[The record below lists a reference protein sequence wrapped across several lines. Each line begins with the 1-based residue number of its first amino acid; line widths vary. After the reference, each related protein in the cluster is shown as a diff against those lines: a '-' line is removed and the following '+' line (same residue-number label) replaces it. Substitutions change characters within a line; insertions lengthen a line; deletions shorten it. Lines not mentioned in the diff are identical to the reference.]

1 LSEGTFGK
9 YEILEQIAS
18 GSSTELFKAR
28 RSGIGGFS
36 RSLAIK
42 RLMEHRNRDREYVD
56 GFVAE
61 ARRAGLL
68 SHANIVQILDLGQ
81 IDGAWFVSMEF
92 VDGPDLAQVLA
103 RCRAKGIT
111 LPVPHSVFIC
121 IEVLKALEYAHS
133 RQVMRGGRTNSLQ
146 AIHNN
151 ISPEKI
157 LLSAQGEVK
166 LTDFANPATGGHSD
180 YRAPEQVSG
189 APTEKSDLYSCGII
203 LYEMLTGVHPSETG
217 QKPPSH
223 VNPDVPFSLD
233 SVILAVLK
241 EEQRFRFATATA
253 MKRSLDDF
261 FHDSGF
267 IFSHSTLASF
277 LKGLFPDPKQRRRQ
291 ALGDQETLLL
301 NRQPPPVPDGI
312 AAPENP
318 MEDMPTRINAPPVL
332 PPAELR
338 KRFPIGE
345 SISRLTLPILE
356 EAGDDPTLIESNV
369 DMWAEAKT
377 VIKRDPSLTN
387 NKSADDLEATRLTTA
402 PPPPMLPPK
411 SSNQI
416 ARRAPPPRSG
426 TPSPETSEH
435 SSPPAAGGMP
445 ANSQRF
451 LILFT
456 AISVVAMVGM
466 LFLGF
471 FVGRHATLVRPAQLT
486 LDYPDSTQIMING
499 QPHDGSTVDLKAG
512 RRHKITIRPQQASDS
527 PAD

>member
-1 LSEGTFGK
+1 MSEETFGK

-36 RSLAIK
+36 RYLAIK
-42 RLMEHRNRDREYVD
+42 RLMEHCNSDRDYVD

-103 RCRAKGIT
+103 RCRTKGIT
-111 LPVPHSVFIC
+111 LPVPHSVFVC
-121 IEVLKALEYAHS
+121 LEVLKALEYAHS

-166 LTDFANPATGGHSD
+166 LTDFANPATEGHAD
-180 YRAPEQVSG
+180 YRAPEQLSDG
-189 APTEKSDLYSCGII
+189 PTKQSDLYTCGVI

-217 QKPPSH
+217 YKPPSH

-233 SVILAVLK
+233 TVILAVLK
-241 EEQRFRFATATA
+241 EDPRFRFATATA

-261 FHDSGF
+261 FHDAGF

-291 ALGDQETLLL
+291 PLGEQETLLL
-301 NRQPPPVPDGI
+301 NRGLPLAPDSVPDV
-312 AAPENP
+312 ENAL
-318 MEDMPTRINAPPVL
+318 EEMPTRLNAPPIL

-356 EAGDDPTLIESNV
+356 ESGEDPTLIESNV
-369 DMWAEAKT
+369 DMWAEAQT
-377 VIKRDPSLTN
+377 VIKRDPSLTDR
-387 NKSADDLEATRLTTA
+387 KTADDLEATRLTTT
-402 PPPPMLPPK
+402 PPPPILPPK
-411 SSNQI
+411 PSSQTS
-416 ARRAPPPRSG
+416 RRAQQPRSFAAQQ
-426 TPSPETSEH
+426 ETIVPGAVQMH
-435 SSPPAAGGMP
+435 SGMP
-445 ANSQRF
+445 ASSQRF

-471 FVGRHATLVRPAQLT
+471 FVGRHATHVRPAQLT
-486 LDYPDSTQIMING
+486 LDHPEGLQIEING
-499 QPHDGSTVDLKAG
+499 QPHEGGTVDLEAG
-512 RRHKITIRPQQASDS
+512 RRHNISITSQ
-527 PAD
+527 